1 MNTPRCRL
9 AASIAGRLRLK
20 FTEIHPAAL
29 AALQSDIAAIPSVRE
44 VQANAAARSL
54 VVHYDASTPQ
64 ALMEQRIM
72 SLCGGAD
79 ADQAKREPAPVVT
92 KPTSALRSAPP
103 AGLRRGRGHRAA
115 WRRRANRGAKITAM
129 LAMPLSIA
137 LVYAGNKR
145 LHAATGWL
153 AVAAMAVHMA
163 IHRRNTFK

>member
-64 ALMEQRIM
+64 ALMEQRIV

-103 AGLRRGRGHRAA
+103 AGLRRGLPSGVPQSGPPDRSPGGSGHGDGTEPLPPAVNSKARKKGTH
-115 WRRRANRGAKITAM
+115 RISGAF
-129 LAMPLSIA
+129 LLIA
-137 LVYAGNKR
+137 
-145 LHAATGWL
+145 
-153 AVAAMAVHMA
+153 
-163 IHRRNTFK
+163 

>member
-1 MNTPRCRL
+1 MNTSRCRL

-20 FTEIHPAAL
+20 FTEIDPTAL
-29 AALQSDIAAIPSVRE
+29 AALQSEIAAIPSVRE
-44 VQANAAARSL
+44 VRANAAARSL

-64 ALMEQRIM
+64 ALMEQHIV

-79 ADQAKREPAPVVT
+79 AHHASGEPTGVT
-92 KPTSALRSAPP
+92 KSNSALRSAPP
-103 AGLRRGRGHRAA
+103 AGLRRARSHRAA

-137 LVYAGNKR
+137 LIYAGNKR